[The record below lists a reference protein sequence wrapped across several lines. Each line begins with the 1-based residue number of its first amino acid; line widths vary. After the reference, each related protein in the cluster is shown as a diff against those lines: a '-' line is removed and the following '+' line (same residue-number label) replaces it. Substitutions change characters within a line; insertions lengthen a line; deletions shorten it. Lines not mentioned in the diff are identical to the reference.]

1 MEKHGDFKQLE
12 LAVSKWSKT
21 TQSDGQAGKWITKEL
36 LKTKEGWTKF
46 HGLNIVIIIDN
57 NLSVLVLQV
66 LGTAPYNLTTE
77 ADDREC
83 VAMGHFKRPGSN
95 QPGSQGGGSEANSR

>member
-1 MEKHGDFKQLE
+1 MDQ
-12 LAVSKWSKT
+12 VSWFEPC
-21 TQSDGQAGKWITKEL
+21 D
-36 LKTKEGWTKF
+36 
-46 HGLNIVIIIDN
+46 HYIDYN